1 MMSPQDERMW
11 AALCHLAALAGL
23 TAAGLMGILGPLIV
37 WMLKKD
43 QSPLVDDQGKEA
55 VNFQLSMLIYGLIC
69 VPTLC
74 LGIGF
79 ILLPSLVVLNVVLT
93 IVAAVQ
99 ANQGVAYR
107 YPLTLRLVQ

>member
-1 MMSPQDERMW
+1 MSPQDERMW
-11 AALCHLAALAGL
+11 AALCHLAAFAGL
-23 TAAGLMGILGPLIV
+23 PAAGLMGILGPLIV
-37 WMLKKD
+37 WLLKKD

-69 VPTLC
+69 MPTLC
-74 LGIGF
+74 IGIGF
-79 ILLPSLVVLNVVLT
+79 VLLPSLVVLNVVLT
-93 IVAAVQ
+93 VVAAVR

>member
-1 MMSPQDERMW
+1 MW

-43 QSPLVDDQGKEA
+43 QSALVDDQGKEA
-55 VNFQLSMLIYGLIC
+55 VNFQLSMLIYCVIC
-69 VPTLC
+69 APTLC

-79 ILLPSLVVLNVVLT
+79 ILLPSLLVLNVVLT
-93 IVAAVQ
+93 IVGAVR
-99 ANQGVAYR
+99 ANQGIAYR